1 MTVTKNTQK
10 VNNCKDMERL
20 TALFVIRYTYGNT
33 VK

>member
-10 VNNCKDMERL
+10 LNNCKQMEGL
-20 TALFVIRYTYGNT
+20 TVLFVIRYTYGNI